1 MRMAIAIVICFLWN
15 TSDAGMFS
23 GSLSDQDAATLHKIA
38 VVSVL
43 GDKLHLDTTG
53 LTVFSNSSSD
63 VVVPQWRIDSTIA
76 EHVINLVSQDQRF
89 VCEALKLPADV
100 SVSEEFLGI
109 KGLSSKGRQLLVNQ
123 GLSRGADAVL
133 VITPQTN
140 ASDRLQTSGYG
151 LRHGRLFGKEYV
163 GILEGIGIVLVRVAG
178 NQVLAQRSQGQII
191 QTKMAWPV
199 KTTWD
204 EVPPEEQLQIEHA
217 IEGALLR
224 SIDETL
230 PAMKLAQP
238 AH

>member
-1 MRMAIAIVICFLWN
+1 MRMAIAIVTCFLWN
-15 TSDAGMFS
+15 TSNAGVFS
-23 GSLSDQDAATLHKIA
+23 GSLSELDAATLHKIA

-53 LTVFSNSSSD
+53 LTVFANSSTD
-63 VVVPQWRIDSTIA
+63 VAVPQWRIDSTIA
-76 EHVINLVSQDQRF
+76 EHVINRVSQDPRF
-89 VCEALKLPADV
+89 VWEALELPADV
-100 SVSEEFLGI
+100 RVSEEFLGFT
-109 KGLSSKGRQLLVNQ
+109 GLSSMGRRLVVNQ
-123 GLSRGADAVL
+123 GQSQGADAVL

-140 ASDRLQTSGYG
+140 ASDRLRTSGYG

-199 KTTWD
+199 KTTWE
-204 EVPPEEQLQIEHA
+204 EVPPEEQSQIEHA

-224 SIDETL
+224 SIDEML
-230 PAMKLAQP
+230 PAMKLARP